1 MDLGSLF
8 NYLINSPGIGGAIAM
23 TVLSGAIVFYVFLA
37 RWIVR
42 GASLRGAGTR
52 GAKPKR

>member
-8 NYLINSPGIGGAIAM
+8 NTLINAPGIGGAIAI
-23 TVLSGAIVFYVFLA
+23 TVLSGAIVFYIFLA

-42 GASLRGAGTR
+42 GASTR

>member
-8 NYLINSPGIGGAIAM
+8 NYLINSPGIGGAIAL

-42 GASLRGAGTR
+42 GASMR

>member
-23 TVLSGAIVFYVFLA
+23 TVLCGAIVFYVFLA

-42 GASLRGAGTR
+42 GARPRGAR
-52 GAKPKR
+52 SKR